1 MKKRRLVLWPALLVT
16 LALVVLTGC
25 SAVNM
30 LSPRSADV
38 NAKAMPD
45 TEKVPAATP
54 APAGTAPA
62 ITSDTIAALEGTL
75 EQVYQNVSPSV
86 VYIEVAKQATGP
98 SLPGWPSETP
108 QQSPQE
114 SPYQR
119 GSGSGFVWDKAGH
132 IVTNNHVI
140 DGADEIEVTFA
151 DGTSVPATL
160 VGANRDSDL
169 AVIQVDVPA
178 EELHPVQMGDSTQV
192 KVGEIAIAIG
202 NPFGLENTMTV
213 GFISALGR
221 SLPVESTSSL
231 GPTYRIPD
239 IIQTDA
245 PINPGNSGGVL
256 VDEQGE
262 VVGVTAAIAS
272 PVQASVGIGFVIPSD
287 IVQKVVPALIQDGHY
302 AVPWL
307 GISGTSLD
315 PDLAQAMD
323 LDANQHGALV
333 IDVTP
338 DSPADQAGLHGSDRD
353 VTVDGQQ
360 QLVGGD
366 VIVAIGGQA
375 VDTFDD
381 LVAYLFHSTEVG
393 QQVTLTVLRDG
404 HEQQIDVILRERP
417 SQEPERTSTREVSE
431 QTWLGIH
438 GMTVTPEIAQAM
450 SLDEGQR
457 GVLVVEVIGDS
468 PADNAGLQGS
478 QESATIQG
486 QQVLVGG
493 DVIVAWDGKTVTQME
508 GLQALVS
515 AGHPGQQ
522 VTVTVLRDG
531 TQMDLQVTLEAYP
544 AP

>member
-338 DSPADQAGLHGSDRD
+338 DSPADQAGLRGSDRD

-431 QTWLGIH
+431 QTWLGIR